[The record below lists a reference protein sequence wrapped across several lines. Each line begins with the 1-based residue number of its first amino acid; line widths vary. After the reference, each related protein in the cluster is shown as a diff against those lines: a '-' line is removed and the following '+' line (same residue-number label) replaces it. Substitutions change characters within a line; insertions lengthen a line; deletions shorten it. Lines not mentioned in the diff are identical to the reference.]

1 MKREIRVTKDGVT
14 KTVDASLEKE
24 YVANGWKV
32 LTYTKP
38 ITNNP
43 YTNTTYNTYTSKNN
57 NK

>member
-32 LTYTKP
+32 LTYTQP
-38 ITNNP
+38 ITNP
-43 YTNTTYNTYTSKNN
+43 YANTTYPYTSKNN